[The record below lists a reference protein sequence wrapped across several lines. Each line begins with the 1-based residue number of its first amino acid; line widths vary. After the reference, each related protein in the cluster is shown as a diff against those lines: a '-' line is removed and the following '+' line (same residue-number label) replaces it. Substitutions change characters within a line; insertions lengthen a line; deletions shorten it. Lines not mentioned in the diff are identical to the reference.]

1 MTSSLQAGINAA
13 KAGRMQEALEHLKDA
28 IIEEPQNADVW
39 VWIAAII
46 DDTNKQAIFLEKALE
61 IDPHN
66 IPAQRGLAYLEKRR
80 RDEASVSGEH
90 LSDYTRPI
98 SPFPHGVKQ
107 PAPVQPVQAPQS
119 TVVELGFMAQADHK
133 KSVGETPET
142 GQQANGSKL
151 TAVEVGLL
159 GIVALVFCFI
169 GLLAASAL
177 FNFDLPVGNIFGERS
192 AITSAPPYA
201 GVFLYEDNK
210 FFDMTQHEGL
220 PTQFSGIPTSRSE
233 IPLVVLYET
242 HADRN
247 QMKLIFETGA
257 YIPIRGKAGPD
268 GAVVIMPE
276 QALQPGLYCFQQ
288 LNAAGAS
295 PDAFYWCFIVDVS
308 NVLD

>member
-1 MTSSLQAGINAA
+1 MRKQGRDYDISLQAGINAA

-39 VWIAAII
+39 VWVAAII

-119 TVVELGFMAQADHK
+119 TIVELGFMAQADHK
-133 KSVGETPET
+133 KSAGKVPET

-192 AITSAPPYA
+192 AITSAPYA

-210 FFDMTQHEGL
+210 FFDMTQHEGAPNFQGSPPVGMKSPWL
-220 PTQFSGIPTSRSE
+220 FSTKPMQTATR
-233 IPLVVLYET
+233 
-242 HADRN
+242 
-247 QMKLIFETGA
+247 
-257 YIPIRGKAGPD
+257 
-268 GAVVIMPE
+268 
-276 QALQPGLYCFQQ
+276 
-288 LNAAGAS
+288 
-295 PDAFYWCFIVDVS
+295 
-308 NVLD
+308 